1 MFIENIVIGKPI
13 VDPSELLEDGWEDKT
28 LFTEDRFLPRV
39 LKEAGIVQ
47 STSEV
52 KRNRPELVKK
62 LNNLDCF
69 WVKWGKRFVYII
81 VGE

>member
-13 VDPSELLEDGWEDKT
+13 IDPSELLEDGWEDKT

-47 STSEV
+47 S
-52 KRNRPELVKK
+52 K
-62 LNNLDCF
+62 
-69 WVKWGKRFVYII
+69 
-81 VGE
+81 